1 MRTPDHVAWERHS
14 YSLAQGLSG
23 AGIQA
28 CMLTGAS
35 LSAAA
40 AVFNLSKGIPWMRG
54 TWAMCIRTMIEH
66 RAWNQRRV
74 VSVRPYHKISSN
86 SLLYYYYIELFDND
100 IRYDIH
106 MQKCKIRFSK

>member
-1 MRTPDHVAWERHS
+1 MLTPGHVAWERHS
-14 YSLAQGLSG
+14 LFAPAGLSG

-35 LSAAA
+35 FTAAA

-54 TWAMCIRTMIEH
+54 TWAMCIRTMIKHQH

-74 VSVRPYHKISSN
+74 DRH
-86 SLLYYYYIELFDND
+86 SLHTMLN
-100 IRYDIH
+100 
-106 MQKCKIRFSK
+106 CRFP